1 MRETVPTLQISDFSK
16 PAINCIYPRFRTRC
30 TERNPAREETVH
42 WAALFRT
49 NEENLESAANTAGKS
64 GSDRTNIWGEI
75 FPRALRALARTDGE
89 SATTRVTT
97 KSIYHQTYEIA
108 KSLYSPRTLR
118 TATADRP
125 RRESASGAN
134 TITPFVTQISFFRQG
149 CALQR
154 TCSANGKYGCR
165 VNMLG
170 KSGLSTNIL
179 RGKYIIRS
187 SCRNQPHKSEPAYAV
202 ASRTE

>member
-1 MRETVPTLQISDFSK
+1 M
-16 PAINCIYPRFRTRC
+16 
-30 TERNPAREETVH
+30 
-42 WAALFRT
+42 
-49 NEENLESAANTAGKS
+49 ESAANTAGKS
-64 GSDRTNIWGEI
+64 GSDRTNIRGEN
-75 FPRALRALARTDGE
+75 FPRALRALRLGRTE
-89 SATTRVTT
+89 SATTSVTT

-108 KSLYSPRTLR
+108 KSLYSPR

-134 TITPFVTQISFFRQG
+134 TITPFVTQNFRQG

-170 KSGLSTNIL
+170 KSVLSTNIF
-179 RGKYIIRS
+179 G
-187 SCRNQPHKSEPAYAV
+187 NG
-202 ASRTE
+202 